1 MDGFRD
7 PAGITRAA
15 VVAVALYMVL
25 DLLATTVR
33 FVERTPG
40 GVGDLLAI
48 PVLIVVILCFVLV
61 GRWIYVTN
69 ANAHGF
75 GTGEMS
81 ISPGWAVG
89 WFFVP
94 VANLFKPYEGVKETW
109 QVSHNFGGLIEQA
122 ESPLVRWWW
131 GLWIV
136 SGIVGWVSV
145 RLGGLSD
152 EPLEGAYYF
161 ELFSALLNVALCLV
175 LIRLMRQ
182 LAHAQ
187 RLASQGGVFA

>member
-15 VVAVALYMVL
+15 VVAVSAHMVL
-25 DLLATTVR
+25 DPVATVAR
-33 FVERTPG
+33 FIGRTPG
-40 GVGDLLAI
+40 GVGDLLTI
-48 PVLIVVILCFVLV
+48 PSFVVLIVCFVLV

-69 ANAHGF
+69 ANAHAF

-94 VANLFKPYEGVKETW
+94 LANLYKPYEGVKETW
-109 QVSHNFGGLIEQA
+109 QASHNAGGLIEEA
-122 ESPLVRWWW
+122 ESPIVRWWW
-131 GLWIV
+131 GLWIA
-136 SGIVGWVSV
+136 SGIAGWVM
-145 RLGGLSD
+145 LQMGGVSD
-152 EPLEGAYYF
+152 APLEGAYYF
-161 ELFSALLNVALCLV
+161 DLLGSMITVALCLV

-182 LAHAQ
+182 LVHAQ
-187 RLASQGGVFA
+187 QAARHGGVFS

>member
-1 MDGFRD
+1 MGGFRE
-7 PAGITRAA
+7 PAGITLAA
-15 VVAVALYMVL
+15 VIAVSIYMAL
-25 DLLATTVR
+25 DLVSTVIR

-48 PVLIVVILCFVLV
+48 PVLVAVILCFVLV
-61 GRWIYVTN
+61 GRWIYLTN
-69 ANAHGF
+69 ANAHAF

-94 VANLFKPYEGVKETW
+94 IANLFKPYEGVKETW
-109 QVSHNFGGLIEQA
+109 QVSHNVGGLIEEA

-145 RLGGLSD
+145 QMGGLTDS
-152 EPLEGAYYF
+152 PLDGAYYF
-161 ELFSALLNVALCLV
+161 DLFAALLNVALCLV

-182 LAHAQ
+182 LAYAQ
-187 RLASQGGVFA
+187 RLASRGGVFA

>member
-1 MDGFRD
+1 MDGFRE
-7 PAGITRAA
+7 PAGITRLAVAA
-15 VVAVALYMVL
+15 VAIYMVL
-25 DLLATTVR
+25 DLVATIVR
-33 FVERTPG
+33 FIERIPG

-48 PVLIVVILCFVLV
+48 PLLVALIVCVVLV

-69 ANAHGF
+69 ANAHAF

-94 VANLFKPYEGVKETW
+94 IASLFKPYEGMKETW
-109 QVSHNFGGLIEQA
+109 QVSHNFGGLIEEA

-136 SGIVGWVSV
+136 TGIVGWASV
-145 RLGGLSD
+145 QMGGLS
-152 EPLEGAYYF
+152 ETPLEGAYYF
-161 ELFSALLNVALCLV
+161 ELLSSLLNVALCLV

-182 LAHAQ
+182 LARTQ
-187 RLASQGGVFA
+187 RVARHGGVFA

>member
-1 MDGFRD
+1 MDGFRE

-15 VVAVALYMVL
+15 MVAVAIYMVL
-25 DLLATTVR
+25 DLVSTIVR
-33 FVERTPG
+33 FIERAPG

-48 PVLIVVILCFVLV
+48 PAFVVLIVCIVLV

-69 ANAHGF
+69 ANAHAF

-109 QVSHNFGGLIEQA
+109 QVSHNFGGLIEEA

-136 SGIVGWVSV
+136 TGILGWVSFQ
-145 RLGGLSD
+145 LGGFS
-152 EPLEGAYYF
+152 ETPMEASYYF
-161 ELFSALLNVALCLV
+161 DLGASLLNVALCVV

-187 RLASQGGVFA
+187 QVARHGGVFA